1 MPDDLDPTT
10 ARLVSELASMILPSL
25 TKSLASAIPAVDFSG
40 AIERTNRASQDL
52 RSEIVKALRSS
63 ADDSRAGRSII
74 MQSVGNVLEEIS
86 SVRKSLDRLP
96 ENISSSIKPADNQ
109 PVLNVLNDISARID
123 TLTQGVKAFFE
134 TYAENHESKSS
145 DIPEILRPSIDT
157 EALSRIEGLIRAESK
172 SQSTA
177 LAELSREISALIH
190 ENSTALLHDVRDVVK
205 DELSMYSD
213 AEHAE
218 SEQGSGQK
226 AGITGR
232 SAKPAKL
239 LFGSKFTAIISLAN
253 IIIIIINIIMYII
266 R

>member
-1 MPDDLDPTT
+1 
-10 ARLVSELASMILPSL
+10 
-25 TKSLASAIPAVDFSG
+25 
-40 AIERTNRASQDL
+40 
-52 RSEIVKALRSS
+52 
-63 ADDSRAGRSII
+63 

-96 ENISSSIKPADNQ
+96 ENISSHIKPADNQ

-134 TYAENHESKSS
+134 TYAENHENHESKSS

-190 ENSTALLHDVRDVVK
+190 ENSTALLHDVREAVK
-205 DELSMYSD
+205 DELSMHSD
-213 AEHAE
+213 AEHIT
-218 SEQGSGQK
+218 SEQDSGQK
-226 AGITGR
+226 AGRTGKN
-232 SAKPAKL
+232 AKSAKL
-239 LFGSKFTAIISLAN
+239 LFCPKFTAIISLAN